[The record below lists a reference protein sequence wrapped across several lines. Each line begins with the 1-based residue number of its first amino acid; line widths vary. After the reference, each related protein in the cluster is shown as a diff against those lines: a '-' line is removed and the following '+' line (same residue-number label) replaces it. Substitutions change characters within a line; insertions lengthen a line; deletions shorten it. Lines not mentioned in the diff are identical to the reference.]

1 MPTPPLHRFRPRLLD
16 ALKGYR
22 RQQSAGSLPGTF
34 SGETTEQ
41 LLIATVTIALLGAI
55 ESLLCARIA
64 DNLLVGARHNPSQE
78 LMAQGVANFIVPFF
92 GGIPATG
99 TNARTVTNVRA
110 GGTSPV
116 AGIVHALTVLA
127 VAVEVGLLLA
137 CVFFIYRMSTLFK
150 VLPPT
155 LPDGTVVPAGVQVL
169 EVYGSLFF
177 GAVGKIEALPAL
189 LQPGTRALLLD
200 MHRLVLIDTSGLDA
214 WQQLW
219 RQLQRQNV
227 GLVLARVN
235 EQPPSLMRRSG
246 FEAVI
251 GSERIAS
258 SLDAAL
264 VGAAAHAQATQNRA

>member
-55 ESLLCARIA
+55 GSLLCARIA

-150 VLPPT
+150 VLPTT
-155 LPDGTVVPAGVQVL
+155 LPEGTVVPAGVLVL

-177 GAVGKIEALPAL
+177 GAVGNIEALPAL

-200 MHRLVLIDTSGLDA
+200 MHRLVPIDTSGLDA
-214 WQQLW
+214 LQQSW

-227 GLVLARVN
+227 GLMLARVN

-258 SLDAAL
+258 GLDAAL